1 MATLKHAFNAKD
13 MNSLVYK
20 ILRGKVNTGTYRFVR
35 GSSHPVVI
43 TPTVPL
49 FCQMPQM
56 PKVYSPELIEL
67 IKAMLHQNPD
77 KRPSVNRVLRDPYI
91 KKNIAV
97 FLEGTIQS

>member
-1 MATLKHAFNAKD
+1 
-13 MNSLVYK
+13 
-20 ILRGKVNTGTYRFVR
+20 
-35 GSSHPVVI
+35 
-43 TPTVPL
+43 
-49 FCQMPQM
+49 MPQM

-97 FLEGTIQS
+97 MGGLRAAFAFGNAFVPAVGPELGILMGF